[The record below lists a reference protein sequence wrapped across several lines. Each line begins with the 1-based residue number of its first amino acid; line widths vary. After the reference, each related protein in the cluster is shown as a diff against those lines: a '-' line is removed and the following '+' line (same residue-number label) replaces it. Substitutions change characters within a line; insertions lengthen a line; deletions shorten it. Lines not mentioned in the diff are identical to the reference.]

1 MGVLSMKKLSVF
13 ILMMVLI
20 VTGCTTRVYDS
31 NMELGKSQLKEENY
45 LEAYEAFE
53 LAYDDDPTA
62 EAKELMDLSKLL
74 SNGMK
79 KYEDQDFDGAQVL
92 FKEAAAYKAKF
103 EEGKLM
109 VQKASEM
116 LKETE
121 EASVEPAEPVQEDI
135 APDGSTD
142 DEKGEEV
149 EAIQESEAEDNP
161 AVETET
167 PKEAQEDEKAVQEEP
182 AEDET
187 IDEEKESAQSISKA
201 TAEQLVKDFMDFEDY
216 PQLQIQY
223 DHDDEKGDYIFQV
236 FEVVNDSNEGGHT
249 ATWGWYGV
257 NKKTKEVYELM

>member
-1 MGVLSMKKLSVF
+1 MKKLSVF
-13 ILMMVLI
+13 ILMMVFI

-53 LAYDDDPTA
+53 LAYEDDPTA
-62 EAKELMDLSKLL
+62 EAKELMELSELLSK
-74 SNGMK
+74 GMK
-79 KYEDQDFDGAQVL
+79 KYEEQDFDGSQAL
-92 FKEAAAYKAKF
+92 FQEAATYKAKF
-103 EEGKLM
+103 EEGKSM
-109 VQKASEM
+109 VKKANEM

-121 EASVEPAEPVQEDI
+121 SASIEPVEEDT
-135 APDGSTD
+135 APGETMDE
-142 DEKGEEV
+142 EKGEEV
-149 EAIQESEAEDNP
+149 EVVPESEAEDNP

-167 PKEAQEDEKAVQEEP
+167 PKEAQEEEKAVQEEP
-182 AEDET
+182 VEKET
-187 IDEEKESAQSISKA
+187 VVEEKESDESISKA
-201 TAEQLVKDFMDFEDY
+201 TAEQLVKDFVKFDEN

>member
-1 MGVLSMKKLSVF
+1 MKKLSVF

-53 LAYDDDPTA
+53 LAYEDDPTA
-62 EAKELMDLSKLL
+62 EAKELMELSDLL

-92 FKEAAAYKAKF
+92 FEEAAAYKAKF

-116 LKETE
+116 VKETKG
-121 EASVEPAEPVQEDI
+121 ASVEPVEEDT
-135 APDGSTD
+135 ALEESSD

-149 EAIQESEAEDNP
+149 KAIPESEAEDNP

-167 PKEAQEDEKAVQEEP
+167 PKEAQEGEKAVEKP

-187 IDEEKESAQSISKA
+187 VDDEKESDPSISKA
-201 TAEQLVKDFMDFEDY
+201 TAEQLVKDFVKIEEY
-216 PQLQIQY
+216 PQLQVQY

-236 FEVVNDSNEGGHT
+236 FEVVNDSKEGGHT